1 MVRVMSEKTVT
12 RDWDVIVAITA
23 DKINNLWQQK
33 YDRPG
38 SGMPTVVEIDKT
50 TPLLTP
56 GATREIVMR
65 LTVGPPLLTFNLLE
79 SNKATLTMDV
89 LEVTGHIT
97 YRFPEYEAPPTELNE
112 SPEGKSITAV
122 MAIVNITGNVTA
134 NGDHKDIVLDMSS
147 GVFQTTVSLSGVYKH
162 EFSAE
167 IKEYFTQHLPKSTYL
182 LGTVV
187 FTRNTP
193 PSLTPTEFYFKS
205 VAANGYDVLYIFIR
219 TDSIDASA
227 TANSVRSFGI
237 NDLDMATNN
246 VLPRAKEAALF
257 ISSRVLFKDLIQPQL
272 SQDFNGGTFTASK
285 ITSATTSA
293 YQITGS
299 GTTNVGNARF
309 CENWFYSS
317 DRGHLSP
324 SCQSKPINIPLNQ
337 FKIKPKG
344 QNLDVTWSADFS
356 QPIWHTRKRCD
367 TCGWRAPYSCNCR
380 YWWEEDNINVQMS
393 LDHDINLS
401 VDDNQIVSF
410 SLTGA
415 NALVDSANFDWA
427 RLGDYTRQSVVNG
440 VRTPRISIED
450 VSVFAVSNI
459 IFPEAKVL
467 EFHEAY
473 VPGDIV
479 IVGNVTRTYNPV

>member
-1 MVRVMSEKTVT
+1 MVGLMAEKTVT

-38 SGMPTVVEIDKT
+38 SGMPKVVEIDKT
-50 TPLLTP
+50 IEIAP
-56 GATREIVMR
+56 GATKQVVMN
-65 LTVGPPLLTFNLLE
+65 LTVGPPLLAFSMYE
-79 SNKATLTMDV
+79 SNKATLSMDL
-89 LEVTGHIT
+89 LEVTGYTI
-97 YRFPEYEAPPTELNE
+97 YRIYGHVTEPYSLDE
-112 SPEGKSITAV
+112 SGNGKSIIGF
-122 MAIVNITGNVTA
+122 MNIINITGDVTA
-134 NGDHKDIVLDMSS
+134 NGDQKNIVLDMSS
-147 GVFQTTVSLSGVYKH
+147 GAFLTNVETYGIYTNQLSD
-162 EFSAE
+162 E
-167 IKEYFTQHLPKSTYL
+167 IKEHFTKHLEESTYL

-193 PSLTPTEFYFKS
+193 PSLTPTEFYFKTVTVS
-205 VAANGYDVLYIFIR
+205 AEGKGVLYIFIR
-219 TDSIDASA
+219 TDSMDASA

-237 NDLDMATNN
+237 NDLDVDTNN
-246 VLPRAKEAALF
+246 VLPRAKEVALF
-257 ISSRVLFKDLIQPQL
+257 ISSRVLFKDIIQPQL
-272 SQDFNGGTFTASK
+272 SQDFNGGTFTASQ
-285 ITSATTSA
+285 ITYATTSA
-293 YQITGS
+293 YQITGG
-299 GTTNVGNARF
+299 GTTNVGTAQF
-309 CENWFYSS
+309 CQNWYYSS
-317 DRGHLSP
+317 DWGRLSP

-344 QNLDVTWSADFS
+344 QNLDVTWSAHFS
-356 QPIWHTRKRCD
+356 QPIWHTGKSCS
-367 TCGWRAPYSCNCR
+367 TCGRFGTTCNCR
-380 YWWEEDNINVQMS
+380 YWWEEDNINVQLN

-401 VDDNQIVSF
+401 VNDNQIVSF

-427 RLGDYTRQSVVNG
+427 RLGDFTRQSVVNG

-479 IVGNVTRTYNPV
+479 IVGNVTRTYNPE

>member
-1 MVRVMSEKTVT
+1 MVRLMSEKTVT

-23 DKINNLWQQK
+23 DKINNLWKQK

-38 SGMPTVVEIDKT
+38 SGMPKVIEVDQTESIGYGGTKETV
-50 TPLLTP
+50 LS
-56 GATREIVMR
+56 
-65 LTVGPPLLTFNLLE
+65 LTVGPPLLAFSLYEHNR
-79 SNKATLTMDV
+79 ATLTMDV
-89 LEVTGHIT
+89 LEATGHLIIS
-97 YRFPEYEAPPTELNE
+97 FPGFVSDPISLSELGD
-112 SPEGKSITAV
+112 GKSIIA
-122 MAIVNITGNVTA
+122 MMNIINITGDVTA
-134 NGDHKDIVLDMSS
+134 NGDQKDIVLDMSS
-147 GVFQTTVSLSGVYKH
+147 GVFHTNVLTLGIHTTALSD
-162 EFSAE
+162 A
-167 IKEYFTQHLPKSTYL
+167 IKEYFTKHLEESTYL

-205 VAANGYDVLYIFIR
+205 VAAEGYGVLYIFIR

-237 NDLDMATNN
+237 NDLDEDTNN
-246 VLPRAKEAALF
+246 VLPREKEVALF

-272 SQDFNGGTFTASK
+272 SQDFNGGSFTASQ
-285 ITSATTSA
+285 ITYATTSA
-293 YQITGS
+293 YQITGG
-299 GTTNVGNARF
+299 GTTNAGTAQF
-309 CENWFYSS
+309 CQNWYYSS

-324 SCQSKPINIPLNQ
+324 SCQTKPINIPLNQ

-344 QNLDVTWSADFS
+344 QNLDVTWSAHFS
-356 QPIWHTRKRCD
+356 QPIWHTRKRCS
-367 TCGWRAPYSCNCR
+367 TCGRSGFTCNCR
-380 YWWEEDNINVQMS
+380 YWWEEDNINVQLN

-401 VDDNQIVSF
+401 VNDNQIVSF

-440 VRTPRISIED
+440 VSTPRISIED

-473 VPGDIV
+473 VPGDIL
-479 IVGNVTRTYNPV
+479 IVGNVTRTYNPE